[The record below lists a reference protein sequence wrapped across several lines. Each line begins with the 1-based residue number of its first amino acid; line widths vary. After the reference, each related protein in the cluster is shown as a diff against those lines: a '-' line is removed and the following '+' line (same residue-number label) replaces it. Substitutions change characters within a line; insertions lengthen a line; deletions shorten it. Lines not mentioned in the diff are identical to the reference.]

1 MKGRII
7 PMKKIIR
14 RKVIGVISVALL
26 AIYLVSNISLN
37 ISYAKSSDE
46 SGIITDYNPNYY
58 DSYDEFIGDDSA
70 HFNYDEGNLISE
82 GNSDSQDLVPRYET
96 VDEAGAYL
104 RACMVERSG
113 EVVFIFSN
121 QEGYSGAEGFAA
133 IKAATFI
140 ETDSPKEGDYL
151 YWNYAGLQG
160 SFDVLE
166 DGIKYTLRPSY
177 LSTAQQETE
186 IDEKVNSLLCNEF
199 AGWEAMDE
207 FSRIKMA
214 YKWVT
219 YNFTFVAGSDRH
231 STYSGIIEYETVCQG
246 FSSTM
251 YRLLREMGISCRI
264 IANDGHGW
272 NIAKIGNYYY
282 NIDATWD
289 VKAKESEWCNFLLSN
304 ESFELGQ
311 MHIRGDRYTTDE
323 FNKAY
328 PMAVQ
333 DYQWIPEEEQLGVEY
348 KTHIQ
353 TIGWQ
358 DWRANGSVSGTTGKS
373 KRLEAIK
380 IHLTGTEYKDID
392 IEYMTHIQSLG
403 WEADWKSSDSVSGTE
418 GKSKRLEAIKIKL
431 IGADA
436 KDYDVYYRV
445 HVQTFG
451 WLGWAKN
458 GECAGTTGMSKRLEG
473 IEVTVLPKGEVPEGM
488 IGYSYI
494 AYGKNVLLDDN
505 NQKEVCYRAHV
516 QTYGWQKPVSDG
528 SISGTFGEGKRLEAF
543 NISMG
548 DIECDG
554 GVAYRSYVSD
564 SGWESEWK
572 YDDAVSG
579 TTGQGKAIEAT
590 QIKLY
595 GQAEEEYDI
604 YYRVHIQ
611 SYGWLDWVKNG
622 DIAGLEGK
630 GKRVEAIQ
638 IVLIPKNLP
647 GPK

>member
-7 PMKKIIR
+7 PMKIIKR
-14 RKVIGVISVALL
+14 RKVIDVISVVLL
-26 AIYLVSNISLN
+26 TIYLVSNISLN
-37 ISYAKSSDE
+37 ISHAKTSDE
-46 SGIITDYNPNYY
+46 SGIIIDYNPNYY

-70 HFNYDEGNLISE
+70 HFNYDEGNILSE
-82 GNSDSQDLVPRYET
+82 GSSNLEEIVPNFNT
-96 VDEAGAYL
+96 IDEAGAYL
-104 RACMVERSG
+104 RACMVDRSG
-113 EVVFIFSN
+113 EVEFIFSN

-133 IKAATFI
+133 IKSATFV

-160 SFDVLE
+160 SFDMLE
-166 DGIKYTLRPSY
+166 EGIKYILKPSY
-177 LSTAQQETE
+177 LSTAGQEDE

-199 AGWEAMDE
+199 AGWESMDE

-219 YNFTFVAGSDRH
+219 YNFTFVGGSDRH

-251 YRLLREMGISCRI
+251 YRLLREMGISCRVI
-264 IANDGHGW
+264 SNEAHGW
-272 NIAKIGNYYY
+272 NIVKIGDYYY

-289 VKAKESEWCNFLLSN
+289 VKTKESKWSNFLLSN
-304 ESFELGQ
+304 SSFELGE
-311 MHIRGDRYTTDE
+311 MHTRGARYTTEE
-323 FNKAY
+323 FNLSY
-328 PMAVQ
+328 PMSNQ

-353 TIGWQ
+353 TTGWQ
-358 DWRANGSVSGTTGKS
+358 DWKIDGATSGTTGKS

-392 IEYMTHIQSLG
+392 LEYMSHIQSVG
-403 WEADWKSSDSVSGTE
+403 WEADWKASDSVSGTE

-431 IGADA
+431 IGKDA
-436 KDYDVYYRV
+436 KDYDIYYRV

-473 IEVTVLPKGEVPEGM
+473 IEITVLPKGEAPEGM

-494 AYGKNVLLDDN
+494 AYGKTALLDEN
-505 NQKEVCYRAHV
+505 NQKEICYNAHV
-516 QTYGWQKPVSDG
+516 QTYGWQKPLSDG

-543 NISMG
+543 KISLE
-548 DIECDG
+548 DVAYDG
-554 GVAYRSYVSD
+554 GVAYRSYIAGN
-564 SGWESEWK
+564 GWESDWK
-572 YDDAVSG
+572 YDEAISG
-579 TTGQGKAIEAT
+579 TTGQGKALDAV

-611 SYGWLDWVKNG
+611 TYGWLDWVKNG